1 MKRIKKQAQK
11 WGLACEYFNCED
23 LKRHF
28 KLTKEGGA
36 DGMVVWGA
44 AGPMTSASAGNPGEV
59 GRPELVKYLHE
70 HWSPLVEEYCDP

>member
-28 KLTKEGGA
+28 KLECSA
-36 DGMVVWGA
+36 
-44 AGPMTSASAGNPGEV
+44 ASAATVANALKQPGGV
-59 GRPELVKYLHE
+59 RARQ
-70 HWSPLVEEYCDP
+70 CDSMR